1 MRFNYQARTSDGEF
15 KKGFVIAPNKK
26 EALSILQDRGLFIT
40 SLEEN
45 IENPIFK
52 KELHLFHR
60 TSYRDLV
67 VFSRRLSI
75 MVKSRVPLAEALNT
89 LARQTNDYD
98 LRIAINKL
106 AEDVEGGMSL
116 SKALSQYPKYFSKFF
131 VNMVKAGES
140 SGKLSENLT
149 YLADYL
155 ERNYHI
161 KGKVK
166 GALFY
171 PIIITIT
178 FIAVVNL
185 MIYLILPNLS
195 KALEENVSNLPTV
208 TKMVFGASNFLRRWN
223 LLLLVLFIGGSFAL
237 WYFVTKTKQGQYR
250 LQLLSLKMP
259 LINDLIKKIY
269 LVRFTDNLS
278 TLLSSGLPISQS
290 LQITADLIDNKIYKD
305 IILEARKKVVRGE
318 SIGIALTNHPQYI
331 YPLVV
336 QMILVGEK
344 TGTLDSSLKNVV
356 NFYQTDIDST
366 IDNLTNLIQP
376 LLIIILGGMI
386 GGLAISVFLPLYST
400 ISQIG

>member
-1 MRFNYQARTSDGEF
+1 MRFNYQARTSKGEL
-15 KKGFVIAPNKK
+15 KKGFVMAPNKR
-26 EALSILQDRGLFIT
+26 EALSILQDQGLFVT

-45 IENPIFK
+45 IDNPLFK
-52 KELHLFHR
+52 KELRLFHR
-60 TSYRDLV
+60 TNYRDLV
-67 VFSRRLSI
+67 LFSRRLSI
-75 MVKSRVPLAEALNT
+75 MVKSRVPLAEALTT
-89 LARQTNDYD
+89 LARQTTDYD

-116 SKALSQYPKYFSKFF
+116 SKALSQYPKYFSRFF

-140 SGKLSENLT
+140 SGKLSENLV

-161 KGKVK
+161 QGKIK

-171 PIIITIT
+171 PIVITIT

-185 MIYLILPNLS
+185 MIYLIFPNLS
-195 KALEENVSNLPTV
+195 KALSENVSTLPTI
-208 TKMVFGASNFLRRWN
+208 TKIVFGASEFLRRWN
-223 LLLLVLFIGGSFAL
+223 LLILLLLIGGSVGL
-237 WYFVTKTKQGQYR
+237 WYFLTKTKKGQYK
-250 LQLLSLKMP
+250 LQLFSLKMP
-259 LINDLIKKIY
+259 LINDLVKKVY
-269 LVRFTDNLS
+269 LTRFADNLS
-278 TLLSSGLPISQS
+278 TLLASGLPISQS
-290 LQITADLIDNKIYKD
+290 LKITADLIGNKVYKD
-305 IILEARKKVVRGE
+305 IINEAREKVVRGE
-318 SIGIALTNHPQYI
+318 SMGMALTNHPQYI

-356 NFYQTDIDST
+356 HFYQSDIDST

-376 LLIIILGGMI
+376 LLIIVLGLMI
-386 GGLAISVFLPLYST
+386 GGLAIAVFLPLYST